1 MVTRAFVCYSRKLIL
16 LVSLLTI
23 FEAVDC
29 ASKWPSW
36 VKPCRIKDGP
46 VDDCIARRIAEAQPN
61 VINGYPK
68 ARIPKLDPLTVT
80 SIAVDTGS
88 KQVGLSLKLYDCLI
102 YGLKSAVFYKAHVD
116 FEKKHYDLYWRN
128 ERLMVLGQ
136 YVMDGK
142 VLLLPIQGTGDG
154 NVTLTDVTG
163 DFRFDYELIPK
174 KGLNVAKITNS
185 SMTFTVGKAY
195 FDLKNLFNGD
205 KYLGAQMNNF
215 LNENYAEV
223 IREFGPAVGDAFNQV
238 FRSIMQGGF
247 DLVPIETAYPDLG
260 HYPDKP

>member
-61 VINGYPK
+61 VIN
-68 ARIPKLDPLTVT
+68 A
-80 SIAVDTGS
+80 
-88 KQVGLSLKLYDCLI
+88 
-102 YGLKSAVFYKAHVD
+102 
-116 FEKKHYDLYWRN
+116 
-128 ERLMVLGQ
+128 
-136 YVMDGK
+136 
-142 VLLLPIQGTGDG
+142 
-154 NVTLTDVTG
+154 DVTG